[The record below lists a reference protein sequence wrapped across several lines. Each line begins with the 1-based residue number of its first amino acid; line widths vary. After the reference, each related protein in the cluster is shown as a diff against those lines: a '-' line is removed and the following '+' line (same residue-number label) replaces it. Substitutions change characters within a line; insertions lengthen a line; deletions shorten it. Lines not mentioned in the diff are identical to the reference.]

1 MTPAQLRTFLAVAD
15 EGSVQAAAA
24 LFVTHPAVSAVLA
37 SLRRELDVDLV
48 ERQGRGLRLTP
59 AGTVLARNARDV
71 LGLLT
76 GAEVATRAEADP
88 ASAPLRIAA
97 VTTAGESFVPRWLG
111 SFLDARPS
119 TEVSLEVRNR
129 SVVWDHLERRQVDLV
144 VAGRPPAGSGF
155 ASLAVRPHQLV
166 VVSRPAAR
174 PGERRA
180 APTRPAL
187 GEPNP
192 APDDPIP
199 APGEPIPAASPGG
212 RAASQ
217 RPPSRRAGRARR
229 TVSRE
234 ELAAATWLL
243 REEGSGT
250 RATAEELFGA
260 LEIRP
265 QTLTLGYNGAL
276 REAVAVGLGVALLS
290 RGAVRED
297 LATDLL
303 EEWSHPALPIEREW
317 HLVAHDAARASR
329 VVADFVSHAVA
340 AGEAVAGRGT
350 DPFRSQVGRG
360 RARAQSSARYRR
372 RASRPRDG

>member
-15 EGSVQAAAA
+15 EGSVRAAAAA
-24 LFVTHPAVSAVLA
+24 LFVTQPAVSAVLA
-37 SLRRELDVDLV
+37 SLRRELGVDLV

-59 AGTVLARNARDV
+59 AGTVLARYARDV
-71 LGLLT
+71 LGLLAE
-76 GAEVATRAEADP
+76 AEVATRAEADP

-119 TEVSLEVRNR
+119 TEVSLEVGNR
-129 SVVWDHLERRQVDLV
+129 SVVWDHLARRQVDLV

-180 APTRPAL
+180 APTRPAP

-192 APDDPIP
+192 APGDPISAP
-199 APGEPIPAASPGG
+199 SDPISAPGDPIPAASSGG

-217 RPPSRRAGRARR
+217 RTPSPRAGRARR
-229 TVSRE
+229 RTVSLE

-260 LEIRP
+260 LEIEP
-265 QTLTLGYNGAL
+265 QTRTVGSNGAL

-290 RGAVRED
+290 RDAVRKD

-303 EEWSHPALPIEREW
+303 EEWSHPSLPIERQW
-317 HLVAHDAARASR
+317 HLVAHGAARASR
-329 VVADFVSHAVA
+329 VVADFVAHVVA
-340 AGEAVAGRGT
+340 AGEAVAT
-350 DPFRSQVGRG
+350 
-360 RARAQSSARYRR
+360 
-372 RASRPRDG
+372 

>member
-1 MTPAQLRTFLAVAD
+1 
-15 EGSVQAAAA
+15 
-24 LFVTHPAVSAVLA
+24 
-37 SLRRELDVDLV
+37 
-48 ERQGRGLRLTP
+48 
-59 AGTVLARNARDV
+59 
-71 LGLLT
+71 
-76 GAEVATRAEADP
+76 
-88 ASAPLRIAA
+88 
-97 VTTAGESFVPRWLG
+97 
-111 SFLDARPS
+111 
-119 TEVSLEVRNR
+119 
-129 SVVWDHLERRQVDLV
+129 
-144 VAGRPPAGSGF
+144 
-155 ASLAVRPHQLV
+155 
-166 VVSRPAAR
+166 
-174 PGERRA
+174 
-180 APTRPAL
+180 
-187 GEPNP
+187 
-192 APDDPIP
+192 
-199 APGEPIPAASPGG
+199 
-212 RAASQ
+212 
-217 RPPSRRAGRARR
+217 
-229 TVSRE
+229 VSRE

-265 QTLTLGYNGAL
+265 QTLALGSNGAL

-297 LATDLL
+297 LATDPL

-340 AGEAVAGRGT
+340 AGEAAAGRGT